1 MKLEKTL
8 SERVIQC
15 GFVVSNALG
24 VGFLE
29 SVYENALC
37 IELAAQ
43 GIQFQQQKQLKV
55 IYQGQ
60 VVGNYVADLIVEDK
74 LLVEL
79 KAVGDLA
86 VNHRAQV
93 TNYLKATGLTVG
105 LLLNFGTPKL
115 GVQRIVYEY
124 KDSNTI

>member
-1 MKLEKTL
+1 M
-8 SERVIQC
+8 RVR
-15 GFVVSNALG
+15 G

-37 IELAAQ
+37 IELAKQ
-43 GIQFQQQKQLKV
+43 GIRFQQQKQLKV
-55 IYQGQ
+55 FYQGQ

-79 KAVGDLA
+79 KTVSDFAI
-86 VNHRAQV
+86 NHRAQV
-93 TNYLKATGLTVG
+93 TNYLRATGLTVG

-124 KDSNTI
+124 KEANTI